1 MNRRDGWLVAY
12 RVEIVFD
19 TDNDRTRYDHVG
31 TTASCACC
39 GERLDLHGSAEPLVA
54 HAKAHEYRL
63 SIDTAGD
70 SLVDTDAAR
79 PPSDKLRPAP
89 A

>member
-1 MNRRDGWLVAY
+1 MTRRDGWLVTY

-31 TTASCACC
+31 TTASCACW
-39 GERLDLHGSAEPLVA
+39 GERLDLHGSAEPLVT
-54 HAKAHEYRL
+54 HAKAHEHRL
-63 SIDTAGD
+63 SVDTAGGT
-70 SLVDTDAAR
+70 LAGPATAR
-79 PPSDKLRPAP
+79 PPSNKDRPAP